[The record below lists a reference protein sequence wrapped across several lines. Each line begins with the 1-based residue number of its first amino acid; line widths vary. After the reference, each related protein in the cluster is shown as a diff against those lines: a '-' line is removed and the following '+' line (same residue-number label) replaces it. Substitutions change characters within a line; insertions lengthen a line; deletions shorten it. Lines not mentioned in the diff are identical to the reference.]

1 MPSLEPPPAQSEEQ
15 NQRSADLPPLIV
27 LLGPTAVGKSDVA
40 TQIATNLNGEIVSA
54 DSRLLYRGMDIGT
67 AKPTPEERMLV
78 PHHLID
84 VADPDQI
91 WSLAMFQFAA
101 RRAIQE
107 IHQRQHLP
115 ILVGGTGQYIH
126 AIIDEW
132 ELPKVKPDPRMRST
146 LEKWA
151 SDVSPEGLYA
161 RLKVLDP
168 VAASSIDPRNT
179 RRTVRALEVIFSTG
193 YRFSDQRKKNRS
205 PYDIF
210 KLGLIRPRDELYQRI
225 DDRIDTM
232 IEAGFVKEVQTLL
245 AHGYPPLSPAFSA
258 IGYQEIMDHLQGII
272 SLEEAVVLMRRRT
285 RKFVRRQ
292 ANWFKQDAKDIYWF
306 SMDEGIHTEL
316 ESAILQ
322 WLKDRADH

>member
-1 MPSLEPPPAQSEEQ
+1 MPSLEPLPAPGEEQ
-15 NQRSADLPPLIV
+15 IQRSTDLLPLIV

-40 TQIATNLNGEIVSA
+40 IQIATNLNGEIVSA

-84 VADPDQI
+84 VASPDQI
-91 WSLAMFQFAA
+91 WSLAMFQSAA

-107 IHQRQHLP
+107 IHDRHHLP
-115 ILVGGTGQYIH
+115 VLVGGTGQYIH

-132 ELPKVKPDPRMRST
+132 ELPKVKPDPRIRST

-168 VAASSIDPRNT
+168 VAASCIDPRNT

-205 PYDIF
+205 PYDIL
-210 KLGLIRPRDELYQRI
+210 KLGLIRPRHELYQRI
-225 DDRIDTM
+225 DDRIQKM
-232 IEAGFVKEVQTLL
+232 IAAGFVEEVQTLL
-245 AHGYPPLSPAFSA
+245 AHGYSPVSPAFSA
-258 IGYQEIMDHLQGII
+258 IGYREIIDYLQGTI
-272 SLEEAVVLMRRRT
+272 SLEEAIVLMRRRT

-292 ANWFKQDAKDIYWF
+292 ANWFKPDAKDIHWF
-306 SMDEGIHTEL
+306 YMEERIRTQL
-316 ESAILQ
+316 ESAIVQ
-322 WLKDRADH
+322 WIKDRADR